1 MCMYIPSRLSPFI
14 QCGVPFEFST
24 DPPVDYGVATISRLL
39 KIIGLFCRIWSLLQ
53 GSFAKETYN
62 LKEPT
67 KRSHPIP
74 FNQDVWPVGTSPIKM
89 WLENNIDFFAE
100 FSLFYRA
107 LLQKRPIILRSLL
120 IVATPYD
127 LLVLPQSK
135 CDSRIT
141 LTFSLFLP
149 FFLTQNLWLEK
160 WADLFESPDQKCVSR
175 LKMCVRTEWEGKSV

>member
-74 FNQDVWPVGTSPIKM
+74 FNQDV
-89 WLENNIDFFAE
+89 
-100 FSLFYRA
+100 
-107 LLQKRPIILRSLL
+107 
-120 IVATPYD
+120 
-127 LLVLPQSK
+127 
-135 CDSRIT
+135 
-141 LTFSLFLP
+141 
-149 FFLTQNLWLEK
+149 
-160 WADLFESPDQKCVSR
+160 
-175 LKMCVRTEWEGKSV
+175 